1 MFLMGSF
8 MSKIFQWLGL
18 SPTEE
23 DKKISAM
30 IKNGYPSKVV
40 GRGTIMIDESAVL
53 DDENFQKMRGLA
65 KKIVDR
71 QTEKA
76 A

>member
-1 MFLMGSF
+1 

-23 DKKISAM
+23 EKRISSM

-40 GRGTIMIDESAVL
+40 GRGTIMIDEAAVVN
-53 DDENFQKMRGLA
+53 DENFKKMLA
-65 KKIVDR
+65 QGKRLVNAR
-71 QTEKA
+71 HSRA